1 MFPTANFSLP
11 FWEAPMLWF
20 PSVSPASVHSL
31 FFFVLCSSPPGFLS
45 SFLPHTILLSCHG
58 AFLSAWE
65 ALPFSPFLHPS
76 ALSSMSPQ
84 ESSPDP
90 PDLEQILLLYSP
102 MQHVPYLFVT
112 MCVRVSGYLSLSL
125 VGRYQGCPAQSCVSG
140 TSWNVWHFVGIQSLF
155 ED

>member
-1 MFPTANFSLP
+1 
-11 FWEAPMLWF
+11 
-20 PSVSPASVHSL
+20 
-31 FFFVLCSSPPGFLS
+31 
-45 SFLPHTILLSCHG
+45 
-58 AFLSAWE
+58 
-65 ALPFSPFLHPS
+65 
-76 ALSSMSPQ
+76 MSPQ

-90 PDLEQILLLYSP
+90 PDLEQVLLLYSP

-140 TSWNVWHFVGIQSLF
+140 TSWNVWHFVGIQSLL